1 MTEVEKKKNENK
13 ISIVHSWEKKFVE
26 GRKRV
31 ESISEMIYC
40 NEKIQGGATQFMDIT
55 I

>member
-1 MTEVEKKKNENK
+1 MRTKFPS
-13 ISIVHSWEKKFVE
+13 SIRGKKKFVE